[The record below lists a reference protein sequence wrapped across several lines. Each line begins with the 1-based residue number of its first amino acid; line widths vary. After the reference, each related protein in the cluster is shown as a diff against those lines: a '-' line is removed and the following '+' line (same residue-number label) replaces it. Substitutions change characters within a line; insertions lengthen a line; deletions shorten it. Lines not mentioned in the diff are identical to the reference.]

1 MTTWNNITS
10 RAPRDGET
18 GDLTRRLRRGTG
30 HAVAMARYALAPQA
44 HGFRNEFAQPMV
56 ARLTLRWPD
65 LPADLHG
72 LRIAQISDMHA
83 APWMPVSLLRRGAAL
98 ALAEKPDLIALTGD
112 FITLHSYPERFA
124 GRAADALARLR
135 APLGVYAS
143 LGNHDYWGSA
153 PAVTRALARV
163 GIPTL
168 VNAATTLRIGAA
180 DLVVAGLD
188 SAREGQP
195 DLRAAL
201 DGTPR
206 QAFRVLLAHEPD
218 VADRA
223 AGFGVHLQLSG
234 HSHGGQIEIPGVKP
248 FWLPRLGKKYPR
260 GLYRVLNMWLYTNRG
275 LGGSFPPVR
284 HNCPPEVTL
293 ITLERDACDASS

>member
-1 MTTWNNITS
+1 MTTWNSVTD
-10 RAPRDGET
+10 RAPRSGEADAST
-18 GDLTRRLRRGTG
+18 QRLWRGAA
-30 HAVAMARYALAPQA
+30 HAVAMARYALSPRA

-56 ARLTLRWPD
+56 ERLTLRWPD

-72 LRIAQISDMHA
+72 LRIAQLSDMHA
-83 APWMPVSLLRRGAAL
+83 APWVPLSLLRRGAAL

-112 FITLHSYPERFA
+112 FITLHSRPEHFA
-124 GRAADALARLR
+124 RQAAEALTRLR

-153 PAVTRALARV
+153 PAVTRALERV
-163 GIPTL
+163 GIRML
-168 VNAATTLRIGAA
+168 VNASTHLRIGSA
-180 DLVVAGLD
+180 DLVVTGLD

-195 DLRAAL
+195 DLRTAL

-260 GLYRVLNMWLYTNRG
+260 GLYRVHHMWLYTNRG
-275 LGGSFPPVR
+275 LGGGFPPLR

>member
-1 MTTWNNITS
+1 MTTWNSVTE
-10 RAPRDGET
+10 RAPRGVET
-18 GDLTRRLRRGTG
+18 DELARRLRQGTA
-30 HAVAMARYALAPQA
+30 HAVAMTRYALSPQA
-44 HGFRNEFAQPMV
+44 HGFRNEFAHPTIE
-56 ARLTLRWPD
+56 RLTLRWPN

-72 LRIAQISDMHA
+72 LRIAQISDIHA
-83 APWMPVSLLRRGAAL
+83 APWVPVSLLRRGAAL
-98 ALAEKPDLIALTGD
+98 ALAERPDLIALTGD
-112 FITLHSYPERFA
+112 FITLHRRPEYFA
-124 GRAADALARLR
+124 QQAAEALARLR

-143 LGNHDYWGSA
+143 LGNHDHWGGVQ
-153 PAVTRALARV
+153 PVVQALERV
-163 GIPTL
+163 GIPML
-168 VNAATTLRIGAA
+168 VNASTHLRIGQA

-188 SAREGQP
+188 SAREGNP

-218 VADRA
+218 VADLA

-260 GLYRVLNMWLYTNRG
+260 GLYRVHHMWLYTNRG
-275 LGGSFPPVR
+275 LGGSFPPLR